1 MNPHF
6 RFTNRFGSIG
16 LAVLLGSGLW
26 LLNAHAQ
33 SRADEEPSLN
43 FTNPTSVTNPYL
55 PLSQLHQDILEGTE
69 GGKKIRIERTMKPG
83 TRTFLI
89 HGKKVTA
96 RVMEDREFENGKLT
110 EVTLDYIA
118 QDDSGAVRYMG
129 EKVDEYK
136 AGKVVGHS
144 GAWLTGEHNALPG
157 VLIPAHPKVGDT
169 FHSENVPGIAVES
182 DEIVAVDE
190 TVTVPAGT
198 YKHCVKVKESVE
210 GEEPEYKFYA
220 PHVGVVREMPHG
232 GDVRLISHK

>member
-1 MNPHF
+1 MLQHF
-6 RFTNRFGSIG
+6 RLQTRLGGIS
-16 LAVLLGSGLW
+16 LAVLVGSGLW

-33 SRADEEPSLN
+33 PRTDEEQTLN
-43 FTNPTSVTNPYL
+43 FANPTAITNPYL
-55 PLSQLHQDILEGTE
+55 PLSHLHQDILEGME

-83 TRTFLI
+83 TRTFLV

-96 RVMEDREFENGKLT
+96 RLMEDREFENGKLT

-118 QDDSGAVRYMG
+118 QDDRGAVCYMG

-136 AGKVVGHS
+136 EGKVVGHN

-182 DEIVAVDE
+182 DEIVSVDE
-190 TVTVPAGT
+190 TVTVPTGT

-220 PHVGVVREMPHG
+220 LNVGVVREMPSG

>member
-1 MNPHF
+1 MHQHS
-6 RFTNRFGSIG
+6 RLTNRPGGIS
-16 LAVLLGSGLW
+16 LTVLLGSGLW

-33 SRADEEPSLN
+33 PRADEEQTLD
-43 FTNPTSVTNPYL
+43 FANPTAITNPYL
-55 PLSQLHQDILEGTE
+55 PLSHLHQDILEGLE

-83 TRTFLI
+83 TRIFLV
-89 HGKKVTA
+89 HGKKVAA
-96 RVMEDREFENGKLT
+96 RLMEDREYANGKLT

-136 AGKVVGHS
+136 GGKVVGHG

-190 TVTVPAGT
+190 TVQVSSAT
-198 YKHCVKVKESVE
+198 YTHCVKVKESVE
-210 GEEPEYKFYA
+210 GEAPEYKYYA
-220 PHVGVVREMPHG
+220 PHVGVVREMPAG
-232 GDVRLISHK
+232 GDVYLISHK

>member
-1 MNPHF
+1 MNQHF
-6 RFTNRFGSIG
+6 RLTNRPGGIR

-33 SRADEEPSLN
+33 PRADEAQTLD
-43 FTNPTSVTNPYL
+43 FGNPTAITNPYL
-55 PLSQLHQDILEGTE
+55 PLSNLHQDILEGME
-69 GGKKIRIERTMKPG
+69 GSKKIRIERTMKPG
-83 TRTFLI
+83 TRTFLV

-96 RVMEDREFENGKLT
+96 RLMEDRDYANGKLT

-136 AGKVVGHS
+136 AGKIVGHK

-190 TVTVPAGT
+190 TVQVSSRT
-198 YKHCVKVKESVE
+198 YTHCVKVKESVE
-210 GEEPEYKFYA
+210 GEEPEYKYYA
-220 PHVGVVREMPHG
+220 PRVGVVREVPAG